1 MSGAR
6 TPLGHYSQATTQSEA
21 RSRPLSGMGGSYQG
35 GHAHSASVS
44 RNYGSQIP
52 QYTDEEDVSEVLTP
66 TPSRRTTASKVGE
79 PVSSIPALPSSKGRL
94 SGVGVGGAAGRRI
107 SSGGAA
113 AGVGEMGPP
122 ERRMTRKLS
131 EVGESY

>member
-1 MSGAR
+1 M
-6 TPLGHYSQATTQSEA
+6 
-21 RSRPLSGMGGSYQG
+21 
-35 GHAHSASVS
+35 S

-66 TPSRRTTASKVGE
+66 TPSRRTTAASKAGE

-94 SGVGVGGAAGRRI
+94 SGVGVGGGAVGRRI
-107 SSGGAA
+107 SSGGAT
-113 AGVGEMGPP
+113 AGAGAMGPP
-122 ERRMTRKLS
+122 EKRMTRKLS

>member
-1 MSGAR
+1 
-6 TPLGHYSQATTQSEA
+6 
-21 RSRPLSGMGGSYQG
+21 MGGSYQG

-66 TPSRRTTASKVGE
+66 TPSRRTTASKVE
-79 PVSSIPALPSSKGRL
+79 PVSSIPALSSSKGRL
-94 SGVGVGGAAGRRI
+94 SGVGAGGRRI

-113 AGVGEMGPP
+113 AGAGEMGPP